1 MITATTACLRRLLRG
16 GGAVLATAA
25 LLGAAAPAQAQDL
38 KILSSHLPPYA
49 MKGEAKQGFVAEVA
63 QEIAERVGNDPELHF
78 SSWSRVYK
86 TIQSKSG
93 HLLAPIAR
101 TPQREDKLS
110 WVVPVFP
117 DRMVLL
123 TYGENA
129 EELSLKEAAE
139 KGTVGVQQDSLMH
152 ELAKKRGIDSSNL
165 DVSGDL
171 NSIARKFAAGRIDA
185 WLSLESL
192 AVFSMKEQGLDTD
205 PITVGEV
212 VSEFTVYI
220 GGSPDLSED
229 VKQEWRDA
237 FEAMKDDGTY
247 EKIMAKYGA

>member
-1 MITATTACLRRLLRG
+1 MRGLQGRLGRLGR
-16 GGAVLATAA
+16 T
-25 LLGAAAPAQAQDL
+25 LGAAAAVAALVGVAAPVQAQDL
-38 KILSSHLPPYA
+38 KITSAHLPPYS
-49 MKGEAKQGFVAEVA
+49 MKGEDKQGFVAEVA
-63 QEIAERVGNDPELHF
+63 REIAERVGNPTDLHY

-86 TIQSKSG
+86 TIQSKPNR
-93 HLLAPIAR
+93 LLAPIAR

-123 TYGENA
+123 TYGEDA
-129 EELSLKEAAE
+129 EELTLKEAAE

-171 NSIARKFAAGRIDA
+171 TSIARKFAAGRIDA

-192 AVFSMKEQGLDTD
+192 AIFSMREEGVDTG
-205 PITVGEV
+205 PLTVGEV
-212 VSEFTVYI
+212 VNEFTVYI
-220 GGSPDLSED
+220 GGSPGLSED

-237 FEAMKDDGTY
+237 FEAMKEDGTY
-247 EKIMAKYGA
+247 DEIMSKYGV